1 MTKSRLYAESKAN
14 DLQAMYAAKTT
25 YFNKRSNCIE
35 FVYKYN
41 WDERLK
47 ASNPSLNDFAIKCVG
62 INANGVA
69 FRGSPLDSGKN
80 EGCFFFQYSDE
91 RVVKQIMDNPALLY
105 DADFMKS
112 REVILAI

>member
-14 DLQAMYAAKTT
+14 DLQAMYDAKKT

-35 FVYKYN
+35 FVYKYD

-47 ASNPSLNDFAIKCVG
+47 ANNPSLHDFAIKCFG

-69 FRGSPLDSGKN
+69 FRGRPLDGGKN
-80 EGCFFFQYSDE
+80 EGYFFFQYSDE
-91 RVVKQIMDNPALLY
+91 RVVKQIMADPSLLY
-105 DADFMKS
+105 DTEFMKS
-112 REVILAI
+112 KEVILAI